1 MSKYYDLGYRLGAQQ
16 VLEDGAIK
24 TRLTPQLV
32 EALDTY
38 FNPPNQQ
45 PQQPKKKQAP
55 AADKSALRIGG
66 KWWQTTTFHRHNL
79 NLPPG
84 IQVLTSLQVQ
94 KHDRF
99 RVVLHLSLVGTPL
112 VTSPLVV

>member
-24 TRLTPQLV
+24 TRLGANPVPSSALTPQLV

-45 PQQPKKKQAP
+45 QPKKKKQAP
-55 AADKSALRIGG
+55 AADKSALRIV
-66 KWWQTTTFHRHNL
+66 TN
-79 NLPPG
+79 
-84 IQVLTSLQVQ
+84 
-94 KHDRF
+94 HD
-99 RVVLHLSLVGTPL
+99 
-112 VTSPLVV
+112 